1 MIGLYKTIAVAL
13 LAATATSVAAM
24 TACQNIGG
32 PTRNYTLNVTAGYG
46 SPGEIPQPPT
56 PIYYFV

>member
-1 MIGLYKTIAVAL
+1 MIALGKRIAAAL
-13 LAATATSVAAM
+13 LAATSIAAM

-46 SPGEIPQPPT
+46 SPG
-56 PIYYFV
+56 